1 MYDWANSAYSTVIA
15 GAILPSYFAAG
26 VVGEDGWQGRSGQSL
41 WALGLAIGTLLL
53 FLAMPVLGA
62 IADFSAAKKR
72 FLRAFAYFGSVF
84 VALLVLAGSGDVLMT
99 LGFFLL
105 AQIGFVGANVFYDG
119 FLPDISTPDTI
130 DKVSSRGF
138 ATGYIGGGLWLA
150 IVLGAWSFAPD
161 DVSDLVLRLGI
172 GATGIWWAGFT
183 WFALKRLPE
192 TGSRSML
199 PDTLQFPRN
208 WARGIQALVAIA
220 VVGIIVL
227 VVALLA
233 GVSGNVID
241 LSLAVWMIGLAFLV
255 YRIAAS
261 RGSSEMVS
269 LRRKWTRYAGIGFS
283 RFFRTAAQLRAFPH
297 LLLFVLAFMFYND
310 GVQTTINVSSAYATD
325 TLGLDAFQIGI
336 TFLVVQFVAFGGAL
350 LFGWMSG
357 RIGIRR
363 SIQIN
368 LVIWV
373 GVAVLAY
380 FLPEQEF
387 LPFLGAGVVIGLVLG
402 GIQALSRSLYGSM
415 IPESASAEFYG
426 FYSVFAKFSAIWG
439 PLVFSIVANQGGGR
453 GAILSVIIFF
463 VLGLVLFSFVDIT
476 KARAS
481 KDDWDLGE
489 T

>member
-1 MYDWANSAYSTVIA
+1 MTVIKNDRRTIFGWAMYDWANSAYSTVIA

-161 DVSDLVLRLGI
+161 DVSELVLRLGI

-192 TGSRSML
+192 R
-199 PDTLQFPRN
+199 
-208 WARGIQALVAIA
+208 
-220 VVGIIVL
+220 
-227 VVALLA
+227 
-233 GVSGNVID
+233 
-241 LSLAVWMIGLAFLV
+241 
-255 YRIAAS
+255 
-261 RGSSEMVS
+261 
-269 LRRKWTRYAGIGFS
+269 
-283 RFFRTAAQLRAFPH
+283 
-297 LLLFVLAFMFYND
+297 
-310 GVQTTINVSSAYATD
+310 
-325 TLGLDAFQIGI
+325 
-336 TFLVVQFVAFGGAL
+336 
-350 LFGWMSG
+350 
-357 RIGIRR
+357 
-363 SIQIN
+363 
-368 LVIWV
+368 
-373 GVAVLAY
+373 
-380 FLPEQEF
+380 
-387 LPFLGAGVVIGLVLG
+387 
-402 GIQALSRSLYGSM
+402 
-415 IPESASAEFYG
+415 
-426 FYSVFAKFSAIWG
+426 
-439 PLVFSIVANQGGGR
+439 
-453 GAILSVIIFF
+453 
-463 VLGLVLFSFVDIT
+463 
-476 KARAS
+476 
-481 KDDWDLGE
+481 
-489 T
+489 

>member
-1 MYDWANSAYSTVIA
+1 
-15 GAILPSYFAAG
+15 
-26 VVGEDGWQGRSGQSL
+26 
-41 WALGLAIGTLLL
+41 
-53 FLAMPVLGA
+53 
-62 IADFSAAKKR
+62 
-72 FLRAFAYFGSVF
+72 
-84 VALLVLAGSGDVLMT
+84 
-99 LGFFLL
+99 
-105 AQIGFVGANVFYDG
+105 
-119 FLPDISTPDTI
+119 
-130 DKVSSRGF
+130 
-138 ATGYIGGGLWLA
+138 
-150 IVLGAWSFAPD
+150 
-161 DVSDLVLRLGI
+161 
-172 GATGIWWAGFT
+172 
-183 WFALKRLPE
+183 
-192 TGSRSML
+192 ML